1 MPEVRSFRILS
12 LRANELT
19 NVDANNVSWSTN
31 ETAFADFA
39 AIVVVIFVLVV
50 GVAMVSCYETL
61 MWIE

>member
-31 ETAFADFA
+31 ETALADFA
-39 AIVVVIFVLVV
+39 AIVVVYFCSSCW
-50 GVAMVSCYETL
+50 SCYG
-61 MWIE
+61 